1 MEKAAPPGQT
11 SEMEIDKTSRR
22 IIGSLIE
29 KKWTTPEQ
37 YPLTLNALVLACNQ
51 KSNRDPEMAL
61 QEFIV
66 EGCLYQLRIEGLVAV
81 VERDTGRAV
90 RYAERLEEKLDLSRQ
105 QQAIVAEL
113 MLRGPQTA
121 GELFRRGER
130 MAHFE
135 NEGEVENLLR
145 GMADR
150 KWALLLPREVGQRQP
165 RWKHLFAPTSESAED
180 QTLVAVPVTELETV
194 ERAAPSPP
202 KAPWSAEI
210 EALRAEVAEL
220 RARVEKL
227 GG

>member
-1 MEKAAPPGQT
+1 
-11 SEMEIDKTSRR
+11 MEIDKTSRR
-22 IIGSLIE
+22 ILGSLIE

-66 EGCLYQLRIEGLVAV
+66 EGCLYQLRIEGMISV

-90 RYAERLEEKLDLSRQ
+90 RYAERIEEKLDLSRQ
-105 QQAIVAEL
+105 QQAVVAEL

-121 GELFRRGER
+121 GELLRRCER

-135 NEGEVENLLR
+135 NEGEVETILR

-150 KWALLLPREVGQRQP
+150 KWAQLLPREIGQRHQ
-165 RWKHLFAPTSESAED
+165 RWKHLFAPASEASEEQTLQAVPTSEMD
-180 QTLVAVPVTELETV
+180 TV
-194 ERAAPSPP
+194 ERAVTASSPS
-202 KAPWSAEI
+202 KAPWSDEI
-210 EALRAEVAEL
+210 AALRTEVEALKTEVAGL
-220 RARVEKL
+220 RARL
-227 GG
+227 DAAGA